1 MINRINPGNI
11 AISIALFTPFFMI
24 FSRGIASVAL
34 ASVFLLLLLDT
45 WRSQRV
51 GELLGR
57 LQTVLWSR
65 NAVLVMAT
73 VAYCALSLFWTPAFD
88 RGVVTY
94 SQWVAVILVILSVL
108 IMFNQGSSIEPSLG
122 KCMAPAIAL
131 TSALILTE
139 LWLGSPLREMVG
151 ASTEPH
157 KLNRAAV
164 AVAILVPLLLL
175 PGQSG
180 QQKTAVGLVLLVGI
194 LACLFSKSESAKLA
208 IFCGLTVWAIV
219 RFLPARQMVLLISG
233 AILLSFLAAPF
244 AAILLHNAVPPD
256 VYEAVGAGDHF
267 VRSEI
272 WWAYVNLI
280 PQTPLFGRGFEA
292 SFVTGSL
299 YTGSDERLAD
309 LLGYVHPHNFAI
321 QIWYELGFL
330 GALLFSALLAVL
342 FKTLLKLPNDHHPV
356 AFGMVTAAWTVAYVS
371 HGAWQSWWWCL
382 LGIVALLLV
391 FMSRSA
397 IAELAD
403 STGRAHA
410 SLDQSA

>member
-1 MINRINPGNI
+1 
-11 AISIALFTPFFMI
+11 MI
-24 FSRGIASVAL
+24 FSRGIASVVL
-34 ASVFLLLLLDT
+34 ASVFLLLFFDAWRNQRFGTLL
-45 WRSQRV
+45 
-51 GELLGR
+51 ER
-57 LQTVLWSR
+57 LQIVLLSR
-65 NAVLVMAT
+65 NSALAIAT
-73 VAYCALSLFWTPAFD
+73 VAYCGFSLFWTPSFE

-94 SQWVAVILVILSVL
+94 SQWLVAILVILSILV
-108 IMFNQGSSIEPSLG
+108 MFNQDQSVEPSLG
-122 KCMAPAIAL
+122 KVMAPVIAL
-131 TSALILTE
+131 TSTLILTE

-164 AVAILVPLLLL
+164 AVAILIPLLLL
-175 PGQSG
+175 PTQSS
-180 QQKTAVGLVLLVGI
+180 QQKTAAWLVLSIGI
-194 LACLFSKSESAKLA
+194 LACLVSESESAKLA
-208 IFCGLTVWAIV
+208 IFCGLIAWVIV
-219 RFLPARQMVLLISG
+219 RFLPARQMILLISG

-256 VYEAVGAGDHF
+256 VYEAIGAGDHF

-272 WWAYVNLI
+272 WWAYANLI

-299 YTGSDERLAD
+299 YTGSDARLAN
-309 LLGYVHPHNFAI
+309 LLGYIHPHNFAI

-342 FKTLLKLPNDHHPV
+342 FKTLLKLPDSHHPA
-356 AFGMVTAAWTVAYVS
+356 AFGMVAAAWAVAYVS
-371 HGAWQSWWWCL
+371 HGAWQSWWWSL
-382 LGIVALLLV
+382 LGVVALLLV

-397 IAELAD
+397 MAELAD
-403 STGRAHA
+403 NTGRVHA